1 MVTYESSLK
10 TCIIYENICFS
21 TKKKVLWE
29 NNQVH
34 TIKNSKRLWKKEIV
48 TELISFKASNRH
60 MILEVDFCI
69 LRMNKKIKAIGLLS
83 SHLEGDDYINICALH
98 IHTCFNK
105 SSTSVLFVSNI
116 LKQNV

>member
-1 MVTYESSLK
+1 MNQVLK
-10 TCIIYENICFS
+10 HALFMKTFAS
-21 TKKKVLWE
+21 QQKKKKVLWE

>member
-1 MVTYESSLK
+1 MNQVLK
-10 TCIIYENICFS
+10 HALFMKTFAS
-21 TKKKVLWE
+21 QQKKKVLWE